1 MIIIIISITFLTHA
15 HLNFDIV
22 FIIHRETLG
31 ASSSSPTNGYCM
43 VKRILVTPSS
53 IILLP
58 YVSIKSCRMLR
69 GYFVSASLSFMD
81 PLFLIILFFCIYAFL
96 AGLYGSV

>member
-1 MIIIIISITFLTHA
+1 MIIIIISITFLTRLKHR
-15 HLNFDIV
+15 FF

-69 GYFVSASLSFMD
+69 GHFVSASLSFMD
-81 PLFLIILFFCIYAFL
+81 PSFLIIIFFCTYASL